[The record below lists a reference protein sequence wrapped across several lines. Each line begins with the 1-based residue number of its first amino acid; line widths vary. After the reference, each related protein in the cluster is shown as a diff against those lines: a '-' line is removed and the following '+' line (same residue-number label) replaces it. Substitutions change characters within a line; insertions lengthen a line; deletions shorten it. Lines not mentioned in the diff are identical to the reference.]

1 MRTLALH
8 QWRRNK
14 GSFLGFGAI
23 ILIAACMLG
32 SALTLLCT
40 VGPRYTAL
48 ADELRTADVDIVVPR
63 TAATADVRD
72 VIDRTTGVA
81 AVEPH
86 DVLLMDAQIHDF
98 RGTDFAIRT
107 MITDADA
114 PRTLNQTR
122 VLATVAGGGDLTI
135 AQYTAQFGQFA
146 PGERIE
152 LRIGGHDESFRIAG
166 VVEEMEFGNAG
177 SQILAFSAPAARF
190 TQLERAYPQA
200 RMTEYAVSVSA
211 GADPR
216 AVRSHIERAL
226 ADAGVPV
233 AAAIDC
239 DSVRA
244 TRTMVSR
251 LIILILVVFAVLVTI
266 VSLALCT
273 FHIRNIVETDRTDMG
288 VLKALGYTGQMI
300 SHAMMAPYLLV
311 CVGATLAG
319 LALSTLATP
328 AIGSL
333 IALQAGFTFHARA
346 DARAWLITIAALAG
360 VTLLFAWIGVRSLR
374 ALQPIEA
381 IRGISARS
389 QRDTVRPLNRMP
401 GNARTAISLQ
411 QAAAS
416 PSRNLL
422 VGCMTFL
429 MTLIVSFAAT
439 LTYNAAVTPDNL
451 YNTLS
456 TETPQ
461 VVATPAQ
468 GETTEAMQRIRAIPG
483 VQNVIAYT
491 TARVGIDGTQMPA
504 FVSDDF
510 DATRNDIRY
519 EGNHPATAHEIA
531 MGSALADAHPIGSKV
546 TVSHGGTALSY
557 TVVGYIQSVN
567 DGGTV
572 CELTNAGY
580 TRLDPDFAH
589 SPHTLYVYCDGADTA
604 RVIRAIES
612 TCADLVTHTTDMER
626 MRETSQQMYGS
637 IMSAVSLAMLILA
650 IGLTG
655 LVLMMVV
662 RSTIVRERR
671 RFGILKALGYTSGQL
686 MRQIAAALM
695 PATAASAVLGAL
707 VAGMAAR
714 PVTDALF
721 ATVGV
726 MRSQFDHPALLPIA
740 AALALTAVQG
750 ALALGFA
757 APIRTISPYQLI
769 TE

>member
-48 ADELRTADVDIVVPR
+48 ADELHTADVDIVVPR

-122 VLATVAGGGDLTI
+122 VLATAAGSGDLTI

-190 TQLERAYPQA
+190 ARLERAYPQA

-216 AVRSHIERAL
+216 AVRSRLERAL
-226 ADAGVPV
+226 AQAGTPV
-233 AAAIDC
+233 AIDAS
-239 DSVRA
+239 SVRA
-244 TRTMVSR
+244 TRMMVSR
-251 LIILILVVFAVLVTI
+251 LIILILVVFAVLVTV

-311 CVGATLAG
+311 CVGATVIG

-333 IALQAGFTFHARA
+333 IALQAGFTFHAQA

-389 QRDTVRPLNRMP
+389 QRHTVRPLNRMP
-401 GNARTAISLQ
+401 GNVRTAISLQ

-422 VGCMTFL
+422 VGCMAFL
-429 MTLIVSFAAT
+429 MTLIVSFAAV
-439 LTYNAAVTPDNL
+439 LTYNATVTPDNL

-461 VVATPAQ
+461 VVATPSQ
-468 GETTEAMQRIRAIPG
+468 RETTEAMQRIRAIPG

-695 PATAASAVLGAL
+695 PATAAGAVLGAL

-750 ALALGFA
+750 ALALGFTT
-757 APIRTISPYQLI
+757 PIRTISPYQLI